1 MAIAERVNRRAGAG
15 RGSRGAAGQSTW
27 LWLVGLAQRLAPGRA
42 GVQGAEPPGFSG
54 PLIGPNVRPKFDLSN
69 WANSAR
75 SESRVRRLRAQ
86 KVFSRPAPTPYGV
99 ETWRDVGW
107 ELGSLVEHAA
117 ADETHLFW
125 NE

>member
-1 MAIAERVNRRAGAG
+1 MC
-15 RGSRGAAGQSTW
+15 
-27 LWLVGLAQRLAPGRA
+27 GLSLTILNGPTVRDPSHACG
-42 GVQGAEPPGFSG
+42 GFV
-54 PLIGPNVRPKFDLSN
+54 L
-69 WANSAR
+69 
-75 SESRVRRLRAQ
+75 